1 MKSEK
6 PRGRPEKPD
15 KKDRILALKCSSA
28 DELIIRSNASLYNL
42 PVSVYIRD
50 IAVKHRV
57 QLKKL
62 PQEVLVFQTR
72 INQTCSL
79 LNQLARKKNKN
90 EQLSAI
96 DRAQLSDLVDEL
108 FSVVKLI
115 KSYLDDNQRQTF

>member
-6 PRGRPEKPD
+6 PRGRPEKSD

-28 DELIIRSNASLYNL
+28 DEMIIRKNAALYKL

-50 IAVKHRV
+50 IAVQHRV
-57 QLKKL
+57 QVKTL

-108 FSVVKLI
+108 LSIVKTI
-115 KSYLDDNQRQTF
+115 KPYINDNQRQTF